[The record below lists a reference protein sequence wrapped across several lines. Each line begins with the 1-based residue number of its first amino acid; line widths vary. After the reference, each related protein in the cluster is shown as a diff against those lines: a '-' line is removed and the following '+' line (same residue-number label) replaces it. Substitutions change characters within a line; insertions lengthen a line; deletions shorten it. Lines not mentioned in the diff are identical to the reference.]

1 MTGLELAT
9 PLTVAL
15 SAALATF
22 FSPCA
27 YPLLPGYV
35 GYYASQT
42 EGERASLGGSLLR
55 GAVAGVGVLVVF
67 GVLIGLSFWV
77 GHSAVSNLTVLEP
90 VVGLLLIAFG
100 VLVVVDRAPSISVT
114 LPKRRS
120 SVLGFGIFGAGY
132 ALAAAGCAAPFFIA
146 VIARALSLSTG
157 AGALVVGTY
166 AVTVA
171 LLMIAVTVATG
182 MGLVASAGR
191 FVAHS
196 KTIKRVAG
204 VVMILAG
211 MGQLYVAAFLSA
223 EALL

>member
-1 MTGLELAT
+1 MLELAT
-9 PLTVAL
+9 PLSIAL

-42 EGERASLGGSLLR
+42 DGNEASLGGALVR
-55 GAVAGVGVLVVF
+55 GSIAGVGVLATF
-67 GVLIGLSFWV
+67 AVLIGLSFWV
-77 GHSAVSNLTVLEP
+77 GHSAVSNLTMLEP
-90 VVGLLLIAFG
+90 LVGALLIVFG
-100 VLVVVDRAPSISVT
+100 VLVLVDRAPSFSVT

-132 ALAAAGCAAPFFIA
+132 ALAAAGCAAPFFVA
-146 VIARALSLSTG
+146 VIAQALSLSTG

-166 AVTVA
+166 AVAVA
-171 LLMIAVTVATG
+171 LLMISVTVATG

-191 FVAHS
+191 FAAHAG
-196 KTIKRVAG
+196 TIKRIAG

-211 MGQLYVAAFLSA
+211 FGQLYVAAFLST
-223 EALL
+223 EALLA